1 MMCKTSVIILNYFI
15 FRYDFPMM
23 YDHETRHFEY
33 PDVIPEVEECL
44 CNLWD
49 SCTVTENID
58 PARYRMLQRLT
69 GRGCC
74 KCERLTLADKWR
86 LTQAGDCL
94 APRSVVPFR

>member
-1 MMCKTSVIILNYFI
+1 MCKTSMVILNDFI
-15 FRYDFPMM
+15 FRYDFPVM

-49 SCTVTENID
+49 SCTVTENI
-58 PARYRMLQRLT
+58 
-69 GRGCC
+69 
-74 KCERLTLADKWR
+74 ERLTLADKWR